1 MKGKKKVKKSNMKIF
16 FYLVVHENFE
26 GKMIRILFYMF
37 FHNFNK
43 FSLCFLR
50 TIHLELQQ

>member
-26 GKMIRILFYMF
+26 AKMIRILFYMF
-37 FHNFNK
+37 FHNFNSA
-43 FSLCFLR
+43 FNQLS
-50 TIHLELQQ
+50 